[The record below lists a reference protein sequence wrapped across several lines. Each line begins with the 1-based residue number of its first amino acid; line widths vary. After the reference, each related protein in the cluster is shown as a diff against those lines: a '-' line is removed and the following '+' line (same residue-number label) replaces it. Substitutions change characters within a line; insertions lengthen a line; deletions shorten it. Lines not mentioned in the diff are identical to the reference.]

1 MELRYFEISEFDSK
15 DLKGSGAN
23 MNPEFLQMI
32 DQARAVAGIPFKIN
46 SGFRTVARNQMLPG
60 AKSNSSHL
68 KGMAADIACVDSIS
82 RLKIITAAL
91 SVGFRRVGVHS
102 KFIHIDN
109 DDTKPA
115 ACWVY

>member
-15 DLKGSGAN
+15 DLKGSGTN

-46 SGFRTVARNQMLPG
+46 SGFRTVARNQMAG
-60 AKSNSSHL
+60 GKSNSSHL
-68 KGMAADIACVDSIS
+68 KGMAADIACTDSIS